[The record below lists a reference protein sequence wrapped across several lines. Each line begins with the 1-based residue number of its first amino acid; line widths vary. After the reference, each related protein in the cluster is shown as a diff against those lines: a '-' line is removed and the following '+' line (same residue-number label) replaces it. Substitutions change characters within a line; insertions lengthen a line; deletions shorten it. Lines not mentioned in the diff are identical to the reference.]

1 MMPYFN
7 NYLSQVIALAALA
20 QSVTQYVHYE
30 NLIVLSVPC
39 TNRFGCYT
47 HTHMTKHRTQLTMI
61 PSRWKRKTL
70 AWTSYISASTSNKK
84 IRRCSSFVFTFS
96 SRSSSKSRLG
106 IDIIMREMMTFYHIL
121 YKLTNLEIRNMI
133 VFTNLF
139 FVYSLVMAFM
149 GSLHC
154 NFL

>member
-7 NYLSQVIALAALA
+7 NYLSQVITLAALA
-20 QSVTQYVHYE
+20 QSVTQYVHYG
-30 NLIVLSVPC
+30 NLIVLPVPC

-84 IRRCSSFVFTFS
+84 IRRCSSFVFTLS

-106 IDIIMREMMTFYHIL
+106 IEKIMRDDDLLSHTL
-121 YKLTNLEIRNMI
+121 QADKLGIT
-133 VFTNLF
+133 
-139 FVYSLVMAFM
+139 YYDH
-149 GSLHC
+149 LH
-154 NFL
+154 